1 MASAPK
7 KISLESSLWRSAS
20 RLQVESWGHHE
31 PEYPGHDLGSSA
43 RREFRGLRIGERVL
57 ILLDEERVQGSKTKK
72 RSIVRNLNNCRAE
85 IQKALSIETFDG
97 WAKSGSVPSSLPD
110 KQSVLARLLGEFF
123 SPLPGSEVD
132 ASSLDCLIASWQG
145 SLSYIQID
153 GSNASVSALAGKRRS
168 VTGGRFIYDEAV
180 VAILRQLKFE
190 VAYRSVVLA
199 NTIPQEIIEA
209 FWKTS
214 DEQCRQVKIGQLE
227 QKIRVTEEQLK
238 TLKERLKIEL
248 TT

>member
-1 MASAPK
+1 
-7 KISLESSLWRSAS
+7 
-20 RLQVESWGHHE
+20 
-31 PEYPGHDLGSSA
+31 
-43 RREFRGLRIGERVL
+43 
-57 ILLDEERVQGSKTKK
+57 
-72 RSIVRNLNNCRAE
+72 
-85 IQKALSIETFDG
+85 
-97 WAKSGSVPSSLPD
+97 VPLSLPD
-110 KQSVLARLLGEFF
+110 KQSLLARLLGEFL

-132 ASSLDCLIASWQG
+132 AASLACFIASWQG

-180 VAILRQLKFE
+180 VSILRQLKFE

-199 NTIPQEIIEA
+199 NAIPQEVIEA

-214 DEQCRQVKIGQLE
+214 DEEWKQVKIGQLE
-227 QKIRVTEEQLK
+227 QQIRVTEEQLK
-238 TLKERLKIEL
+238 TLKERLKTEL

>member
-1 MASAPK
+1 MTSAPK
-7 KISLESSLWRSAS
+7 RKSLESSLWRSAS
-20 RLQVESWGHHE
+20 RLQAESWGNHE
-31 PEYPGHDLGSSA
+31 PEYPGHDPGSPA

-57 ILLDEERVQGSKTKK
+57 ILLDAEGVQGSKTEN
-72 RSIVRNLNNCRAE
+72 RLIVRNLKNCRVE
-85 IQKALSIETFDG
+85 IQKALAIDSFDG
-97 WAKSGSVPSSLPD
+97 WVKSGSVPSSLPD
-110 KQSVLARLLGEFF
+110 KQTVLARLLGEFF

-132 ASSLDCLIASWQG
+132 ASSLACLIASWQG

-190 VAYRSVVLA
+190 VTYRSVVLA
-199 NTIPQEIIEA
+199 NAIPQEVIEA

-214 DEQCRQVKIGQLE
+214 DEEWKQVKIGQLE
-227 QKIRVTEEQLK
+227 QQIRVTEEQLK
-238 TLKERLKIEL
+238 TLKELLKTEL
-248 TT
+248 TS